1 MRSSG
6 VPFPRCPGLDYGGMT
21 DKTSKTR
28 PCVIF
33 GAGEYYD
40 ETPRIP
46 HNAFIV
52 AADGGLDHTRELGLS
67 ADVIVGDFD
76 SLRGGMPAA
85 CERTIALPPEK
96 DDPDML
102 SALKI
107 GWAHGS
113 RTFHIYG
120 ALGGRIDHT
129 ISNIQLMTLLARHG
143 GIGFLHGDG
152 TIITAICDGELV
164 FPENDVRPGRM
175 VSVFSHSDVS
185 TGVSESGL
193 KYELT
198 DATMSNTRVNGVS
211 NEFLDG
217 KPAGIRVGHGTLI
230 ITFPAEAPLPAV
242 AWEHGFTGDL
252 GELDTEVSQ
261 ALRTGHRASQ
271 RP

>member
-1 MRSSG
+1 M
-6 VPFPRCPGLDYGGMT
+6 
-21 DKTSKTR
+21 
-28 PCVIF
+28 IF

-46 HNAFIV
+46 HDAFIV

-76 SLRGGMPAA
+76 SLQGGMPASG
-85 CERTIALPPEK
+85 ERTIALPPEK

-107 GWAHGS
+107 GWDHGA

-120 ALGGRIDHT
+120 ALGGRVDHT
-129 ISNIQLMTLLARHG
+129 ISNIQLMALLARHG

-152 TIITAICDGELV
+152 TVITAICDGELA
-164 FPENDVRPGRM
+164 FPANDVKPGRM
-175 VSVFSHSDVS
+175 VSVFSHSDIA

-193 KYELT
+193 KYELA

-211 NEFLDG
+211 NEFLG
-217 KPAGIRVGHGTLI
+217 GRPATIAVGHGTLI
-230 ITFPAEAPLPAV
+230 VTFPAEAPLPAV
-242 AWEHGFTGDL
+242 AWKHGFTGDL

-261 ALRTGHRASQ
+261 ALHTESRALRRS
-271 RP
+271 